1 MTGCFTDEMILLD
14 LKHLLMEAKQTVPD
28 FLRVLES
35 DNKQFEDHGCEYTPR
50 TENNEYNFLVSNLTM
65 VGA

>member
-1 MTGCFTDEMILLD
+1 MLIYPAASTLYEMCYFTDETLLLD

-35 DNKQFEDHGCEYTPR
+35 DSKQFEDHGCKCHILYI
-50 TENNEYNFLVSNLTM
+50 YI
-65 VGA
+65 